1 MVASSIIMKQPGRLA
16 AVLAV
21 LTCVSI
27 FVSSFLFFG
36 SALGGLIFSVAST
49 VKSFRE
55 PAHKSRKILKVVF
68 SILGIIL
75 FLILSIVGIIAV
87 ALEDCGRKY
96 GSC

>member
-1 MVASSIIMKQPGRLA
+1 MVASAILMKQPGRLA
-16 AVLAV
+16 VLFGMVACISV
-21 LTCVSI
+21 FI
-27 FVSSFLFFG
+27 SSFLFFG

-55 PAHKSRKILKVVF
+55 PAHKSRKMLKIVF
-68 SILGIIL
+68 SISGIIL
-75 FLILSIVGIIAV
+75 FLILSIVGIIAM